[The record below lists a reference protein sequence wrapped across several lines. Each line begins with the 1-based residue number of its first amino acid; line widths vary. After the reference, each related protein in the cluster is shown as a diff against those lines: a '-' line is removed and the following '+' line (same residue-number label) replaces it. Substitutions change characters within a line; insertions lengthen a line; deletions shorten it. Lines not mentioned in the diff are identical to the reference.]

1 MLRNPNT
8 IPAGDI
14 VIEDATLEPFFITN
28 SSSGG
33 YTVYERVNRGKDDK
47 AYLRSVCYPST
58 FNHALKVIA
67 KEKLSTGDTN
77 YYGSIQEYVSKWES
91 ITKSIEAAT
100 LMEV

>member
-8 IPAGDI
+8 IPAGDT
-14 VIEDATLEPFFITN
+14 VIEDLTLEPYFIVN

-33 YTVYERVNRGKDDK
+33 YTVFEKVNRGKDDR

-67 KEKLSTGDTN
+67 KEKLNTSETT
-77 YYGSIQEYVSKWES
+77 YYSSIKEYISKWES
-91 ITKSIEAAT
+91 ITKSIENAT
-100 LMEV
+100 LIEL

>member
-8 IPAGDI
+8 IPAGDT
-14 VIEDATLEPFFITN
+14 VIEDSTLEPYFIVN

-33 YTVYERVNRGKDDK
+33 YTVFEKVNRGKDDR

-67 KEKLSTGDTN
+67 KEKLNTSENNHYT
-77 YYGSIQEYVSKWES
+77 SIQEYISKWES
-91 ITKSIEAAT
+91 ITKSIENAT
-100 LMEV
+100 LMEL

>member
-8 IPAGDI
+8 IPAGDV
-14 VIEDATLEPFFITN
+14 VIEDQTLEPFFITN

-33 YTVYERVNRGKDDK
+33 YTVYERVNRGKDNR

-58 FNHALKVIA
+58 FNHALKIIA
-67 KEKLSTGDTN
+67 KEKLSTGETTHYSSLN
-77 YYGSIQEYVSKWES
+77 EYILKWES
-91 ITKSIEAAT
+91 ITNAIEKAT

>member
-8 IPAGDI
+8 IPAGDT
-14 VIEDATLEPFFITN
+14 VIEDKALEPFFITN

-67 KEKLSTGDTN
+67 KEKLSTGETN
-77 YYGSIQEYVSKWES
+77 HYSSINEYVSKWES
-91 ITKSIEAAT
+91 ITKAIEKAT